1 MCQGPGA
8 VSYTDIAQ
16 GVKTCLGLS
25 STVVE
30 FSGLY
35 SMPTCPVALGFK
47 KLHWLYVWDKTV
59 PGSISTRVPVLF
71 TYTENY
77 SIFLLW
83 GNRFV
88 WLGFCCC
95 QNDRRPLRRHFWF
108 EGPGAVSY
116 IIISRRK
123 TPWCLVGNG
132 GMDYGDLL
140 LGII

>member
-25 STVVE
+25 NTVVE

-59 PGSISTRVPVLF
+59 PGSISTRVPVLLPIQRIIVSF
-71 TYTENY
+71 FFGVIDLFGLA
-77 SIFLLW
+77 S
-83 GNRFV
+83 V
-88 WLGFCCC
+88 
-95 QNDRRPLRRHFWF
+95 
-108 EGPGAVSY
+108 AVRTTGGRY
-116 IIISRRK
+116 DDISGSK
-123 TPWCLVGNG
+123 VQVQ
-132 GMDYGDLL
+132 
-140 LGII
+140 